1 MTCQTCAHWSPRKNP
16 AMAKLG
22 FAPCDLRK
30 PWTTYPPQH
39 TCSKHKPAPEDVQD
53 ARVVWLNK
61 SSNKAGS
68 AGGLEYRNECL

>member
-1 MTCQTCAHWSPRKNP
+1 MTCQTCTHWSPRANP

-30 PWTTYPPQH
+30 PWATYPPQH
-39 TCSKHKPAPEDVQD
+39 NCSKHKPATQAVQA

-61 SSNKAGS
+61 SSNKARS
-68 AGGLEYRNECL
+68 E